1 MVFLKKIRKNKRLY
15 NFISLLLIYLTLIL
29 FLLITSKII
38 NISNVNNP
46 ITNNTNLNLKNN
58 FSTNLNN
65 HITPSPSKIN
75 IPNNNI
81 NFPKSNILSPKN
93 LYNNFP
99 LDSQDIVNQVNEL
112 PVPLNNIYDIDYNI

>member
-38 NISNVNNP
+38 NINNP
-46 ITNNTNLNLKNN
+46 ITINTKSNLKNN
-58 FSTNLNN
+58 FSTNLNS
-65 HITPSPSKIN
+65 HIIPSPSKIN

-81 NFPKSNILSPKN
+81 NFPKSNIFSPKN